1 MFVSRNCEPSY
12 LEIVKQ
18 FLEIRGK
25 FCDVSVT
32 FGRGANNGLRIASKS
47 YGIKTVN
54 EHDMV
59 LDVIPV
65 LDLDAIP

>member
-1 MFVSRNCEPSY
+1 MS
-12 LEIVKQ
+12 Q
-18 FLEIRGK
+18 
-25 FCDVSVT
+25 VSVT
-32 FGRGANNGLRIASKS
+32 FGRGANNVLRIASKS
-47 YGIKTVN
+47 YGIKIVN